1 MDSTSAL
8 GQRIYE
14 MLMESQYWPPQQ
26 MLAYQRSQLSQLLR
40 HAKAT
45 VPFYKTRLD
54 VVFKRNGDIDWDR
67 WHEIPIVTRAELRDN
82 YSAMITTALPPG
94 HGPAKTYR
102 SSGSSGIPVAV
113 ETTAIQSRVNWAA
126 TLRFLDVQKM
136 DQSKTRA
143 WISSVN
149 RRNEPFQEEYQVGG
163 WGKPWESSKK
173 NGQNFVINRNL
184 PETRKLELLRS
195 LGVSYL
201 QEVTNNAELTANAN
215 LALDNPVQL
224 ENISCISQ
232 RVTKEQRDLFRRSF
246 GARTLSIYSS
256 KESGHMG
263 SQCGDSSN
271 MHVNHEIILI
281 EIVNGDDQLCLPGE
295 TGRVIV
301 TPFFGTALPLIRYD
315 QGDVAELHPACDC
328 GSTLP
333 ILKNIEGRQDQLFRF
348 PDGPRAMGVLFHRL
362 LSEKLEVLALQLA
375 QTGPLKIEIRYIP
388 RNTGKKI
395 DVAPIVEQFH
405 QLVHPGLEVV
415 LKPVDKIPLN
425 SGGKLQSIVCEI
437 D

>member
-1 MDSTSAL
+1 
-8 GQRIYE
+8 
-14 MLMESQYWPPQQ
+14 
-26 MLAYQRSQLSQLLR
+26 
-40 HAKAT
+40 
-45 VPFYKTRLD
+45 
-54 VVFKRNGDIDWDR
+54 
-67 WHEIPIVTRAELRDN
+67 
-82 YSAMITTALPPG
+82 
-94 HGPAKTYR
+94 
-102 SSGSSGIPVAV
+102 
-113 ETTAIQSRVNWAA
+113 
-126 TLRFLDVQKM
+126 
-136 DQSKTRA
+136 
-143 WISSVN
+143 
-149 RRNEPFQEEYQVGG
+149 
-163 WGKPWESSKK
+163 
-173 NGQNFVINRNL
+173 
-184 PETRKLELLRS
+184 
-195 LGVSYL
+195 
-201 QEVTNNAELTANAN
+201 
-215 LALDNPVQL
+215 
-224 ENISCISQ
+224 
-232 RVTKEQRDLFRRSF
+232 
-246 GARTLSIYSS
+246 
-256 KESGHMG
+256 MG

-388 RNTGKKI
+388 RNTVKKI